1 MVTNG
6 FPLPVR
12 GLAAFAL
19 LATAALAGARGVGAA
34 ETLDDPI
41 EDRVV
46 EAFGRGDHATA
57 ERLLL
62 DLLAADPGDPE
73 HLYNLACAKSLQG
86 DPEAS
91 IGRLLEAVDAG
102 FRDARFLAEDPDLA
116 AARAHPN
123 FARVL
128 AAVGRVAEGGGR
140 RAAET
145 GLAAWLDRFGASRY
159 RVEDD
164 PGRNL
169 LIATA
174 LEGDSHQEMLAMLDA
189 QADHLVADLF
199 ERYPQ
204 TPVLLI
210 VARPED
216 AAAFF
221 ADGTTAGLYEHARRR
236 LITRDIG
243 ESLRHEFTHLL
254 HHAQMERLGQRHPIW
269 IQEGLASLYESHR
282 IDEAGTVEFLPNS
295 RHNVAYRA
303 ARAAVTRPLRELVGL
318 SHRAFMDE
326 STRLYPQTRAI
337 FEFIAAEAGLARF
350 WRTYLETYPESPDGT
365 AALLASF
372 GEEDLDTL
380 DRRWRRWV
388 IARGPIDDSVR
399 PGDASLGIEG
409 EDRPDGVRISRT
421 LPGGAARLAGVRR
434 GDLLVAIDDASIRSG
449 RELVL
454 AIAGRRPGEAVTL
467 RIRRGDATLELA
479 ATLRALPDT
488 AGGSAIAP
496 RVASPPR
503 RVR

>member
-1 MVTNG
+1 M
-6 FPLPVR
+6 
-12 GLAAFAL
+12 LALVFA
-19 LATAALAGARGVGAA
+19 ATIVVETTAAVCSDEIL
-34 ETLDDPI
+34 

-46 EAFGRGDHATA
+46 EAFGRGDLATA

-62 DLLAADPGDPE
+62 ELLATDPRHPE

-86 DPEAS
+86 DPEAA
-91 IGRLLEAVDAG
+91 IGRLLEAVDSG
-102 FRDARFLAEDPDLA
+102 FRDARFLGEDPDLA
-116 AARAHPN
+116 TARAHPD
-123 FARVL
+123 FTRVL
-128 AAVGRVAEGGGR
+128 AAVDRAEAGGGR
-140 RAAET
+140 RGAET

-174 LEGDSHQEMLAMLDA
+174 LEGDSHEEMLAMLDA
-189 QADHLVADLF
+189 QADHLVTTLF

-204 TPVLLI
+204 TPVLLV

-236 LITRDIG
+236 LVTRDIG

-269 IQEGLASLYESHR
+269 IQEGLASLYEHHR
-282 IDEAGTVEFLPNS
+282 LDASGKVEFLPNS

-318 SHRAFMDE
+318 SHREFMDE

-372 GEEDLDTL
+372 GEGDLDAL

-388 IARGPIDDSVR
+388 IDRGPIDDSVR

-409 EDRPDGVRISRT
+409 SDRPDGVEIERA
-421 LPGGAARLAGVRR
+421 LPGGAARAAGVRR
-434 GDLLVAIDDASIRSG
+434 GDVLVAIDDMPIRSG

-454 AIAGRRPGEAVTL
+454 TVASRRVGERVLL
-467 RIRRGDATLELA
+467 RLRRGDDTIELEA
-479 ATLRALPDT
+479 HLRPLPGRS
-488 AGGSAIAP
+488 GGSAILPRAP
-496 RVASPPR
+496 MPTR

>member
-1 MVTNG
+1 MSRVQAPFSKT
-6 FPLPVR
+6 FAVA
-12 GLAAFAL
+12 LAVAASIL
-19 LATAALAGARGVGAA
+19 TAVPHAALSDEA
-34 ETLDDPI
+34 I

-46 EAFGRGDHATA
+46 EAFGRGDHAGA

-62 DLLAADPGDPE
+62 DLLAADPGHPE
-73 HLYNLACAKSLQG
+73 HLYNLACARSLQG
-86 DPEAS
+86 DPAGAVE
-91 IGRLLEAVDAG
+91 RLLEAVDAG
-102 FRDARFLAEDPDLA
+102 FRDARFLLEDPDLD
-116 AARAHPN
+116 AARRHSD
-123 FARVL
+123 FTRVL
-128 AAVGRVAEGGGR
+128 AAVERVAAAGGR
-140 RAAET
+140 EAAET
-145 GLAAWLDRFGASRY
+145 GLAAWLERFGPSRY

-174 LEGDSHQEMLAMLDA
+174 LEGDSHREMLAMLDA
-189 QADHLVADLF
+189 QADHLVATLF
-199 ERYPQ
+199 ERYPR
-204 TPVLLI
+204 TPVLLV

-269 IQEGLASLYESHR
+269 IQEGLASLYEHHR
-282 IDEAGTVEFLPNS
+282 IDESGRVRFLPNS

-318 SHRAFMDE
+318 SHREFMDE

-337 FEFIAAEAGLARF
+337 FEFIAAEAGLERF
-350 WRTYLETYPESPDGT
+350 WRTYLETFAESPDGT

-372 GEEDLDTL
+372 GAVDLDDL

-388 IARGPIDDSVR
+388 IERGPIDDAVR

-409 EDRPDGVRISRT
+409 ADRPDGVEIERV
-421 LPGGAARLAGVRR
+421 LVGGAARAAGVRR
-434 GDLLVAIDDASIRSG
+434 GDLLVAIDDVPIRSG

-454 AIAGRRPGEAVTL
+454 AIASRRVGETVLL
-467 RIRRGDATLELA
+467 RLRRGDDTVEMA
-479 ATLRALPDT
+479 AQLRPLPGS
-488 AGGSAIAP
+488 AGGAAVRP
-496 RVASPPR
+496 RTPR
-503 RVR
+503 SNRSIR